1 MKDLVRWVCDEAKR
15 RGAAFADA
23 RAGESTASGVFLQ
36 DGRSERL
43 SQSTSRRLG
52 VRVMKEGAWGF
63 ATTED
68 VTRAGAEAAL
78 DAALAMARASEK
90 LPCDLAD
97 IAPVDPVIDTV
108 AIEPQEDPR
117 SVSAAEKMRSL
128 QAFERAM
135 LERAGDVAVNTI
147 VNYSDTSVAETLANT
162 RGTLLEVRTVRTWL
176 GAGITVQREG
186 LRQRAFERRAAQRG
200 YELVRETTPEE
211 LSIRAADVALSLLGA
226 ALPPSGK
233 FPVVFSPG
241 VTGLF
246 THEAIGHNAEADL
259 VLAGTSI
266 IEGKIGEKIGSELVT
281 IIDESDLGTTWGSY
295 QYDSEGT
302 PAQRRVIIENG
313 VLRGLMH
320 SLTTASHFG
329 VPANGSG
336 RAQDCGC
343 RPQVRMSNTYIQPA
357 EGNIQL
363 EDMIRDIDLG
373 LYAKGGHSGY
383 VMCEKGQFTCNVG
396 EGRMIRNG
404 QLAEPVRDVAV
415 NGMTLEALH
424 NIDRV
429 ASDFS
434 LDWPGMCGKGGQGMP
449 NNCGGPHIRIK
460 ELVVGGQTELR

>member
-1 MKDLVRWVCDEAKR
+1 MKDLVQWVCDEAKR

-23 RAGESTASGVFLQ
+23 RSGSASGSGVFLQ
-36 DGRSERL
+36 DGRAERL
-43 SQSTSRRLG
+43 SQWTSRRLG
-52 VRVMKEGAWGF
+52 VRVMRGGAWGF

-68 VTRAGAEAAL
+68 TTRAGAEAAL

-97 IAPVDPVIDTV
+97 IAPVDPVVDTV
-108 AIEPQEDPR
+108 VIAPEVDPR
-117 SVSAAEKMRSL
+117 SVGTAEKVRCL
-128 QAFERAM
+128 EGFERAM
-135 LERAGDVAVNTI
+135 VERARDLAVNTT
-147 VNYSDTSVAETLANT
+147 VSYSDTSLTDILANT

-176 GAGITVQREG
+176 GAGLTVQRDG

-211 LSIRAADVALSLLGA
+211 LSIRAADVALSLLDA
-226 ALPPSGK
+226 SLPPSGK

-266 IEGKIGEKIGSELVT
+266 VEGKLGETIGSELVT

-295 QYDSEGT
+295 KYDSEGT

-329 VPANGSG
+329 VSPNGSA
-336 RAQDCGC
+336 RARDAGC
-343 RPQVRMSNTYIQPA
+343 RPQVRMSNTYIKPA

-363 EDMIRDIDLG
+363 EDVIRGIDLG
-373 LYAKGGHSGY
+373 LYAKGGHGGY
-383 VMCEKGQFTCNVG
+383 VMCEKGQFTCHVG

-424 NIDRV
+424 NIDMV

-434 LDWPGMCGKGGQGMP
+434 LDWPGMCGKAGQGMP

-460 ELVVGGQTELR
+460 ELVVGGQTELG